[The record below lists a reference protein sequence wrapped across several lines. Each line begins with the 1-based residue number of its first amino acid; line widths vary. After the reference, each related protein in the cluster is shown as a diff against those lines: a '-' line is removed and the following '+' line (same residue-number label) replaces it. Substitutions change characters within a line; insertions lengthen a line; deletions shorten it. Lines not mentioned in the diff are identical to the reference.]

1 MAVVAVAGWVA
12 TIWLTTGSMALN
24 DMGVPMGLGM
34 GGQPGLTGAAIFLG
48 MWLLM
53 MAAMMF
59 PSVWP
64 VAVRYVNAHREAHVR
79 PSPALF
85 LAGYLLIWEGFGVLT
100 YVLYVAVG
108 LLVLATPMLGD
119 RLPLI
124 AGAIVAAAGLYQLT
138 PMKRECLEHCRH
150 AGSVLAGPIW
160 AGEGDTPWGE
170 VRQGLGHGIDCLG
183 CCGGLMVGLVALGAM
198 DLRWML
204 LAALAIAV
212 EKLGPPG
219 RLVPSVIGVGM
230 IALGVVGALGMLGG
244 AGGMGGM

>member
-1 MAVVAVAGWVA
+1 MAVVAVAGWVV
-12 TIWLTTGSMALN
+12 TIWLTTGNTLLMDAN
-24 DMGVPMGLGM
+24 VPMGLGM
-34 GGQPGLTGAAIFLG
+34 AGQPVLTGAAIFLG

-64 VAVRYVNAHREAHVR
+64 AALRYVNAHREAHVR

-85 LAGYLLIWEGFGVLT
+85 LAGYLLIWEGFGVLA

-108 LLVLATPMLGD
+108 LLVLAAPMLGG

-124 AGAIVAAAGLYQLT
+124 AGAIVAAAGLYQFT
-138 PMKRECLEHCRH
+138 PMKRECLGHCRQ
-150 AGSVLAGPIW
+150 AGSVPSGATR
-160 AGEGDTPWGE
+160 AGEGDTSGGPIQ
-170 VRQGLGHGIDCLG
+170 QGLRYGVDCLG

-204 LAALAIAV
+204 VAALAIAV
-212 EKLGPPG
+212 ETLGPPG
-219 RLVPSVIGVGM
+219 RLVPSVVGVGM

-244 AGGMGGM
+244 